1 MMTFS
6 SAFENLGFKSLK
18 IVISMWSL
26 IRPCWVDFFPRIN
39 THVDMAIRATRVGVL
54 CTETLTLKG
63 NPSILSDWNAFDP
76 KNIKVP
82 DPTELFHF

>member
-39 THVDMAIRATRVGVL
+39 TNVNMAIRATRVLKCVKRVL
-54 CTETLTLKG
+54 LYEIVM
-63 NPSILSDWNAFDP
+63 NFMFQISS
-76 KNIKVP
+76 KV
-82 DPTELFHF
+82 

>member
-39 THVDMAIRATRVGVL
+39 THVDMAIRATRVAGNFYPAYQYQDILKANFEAPEQFKNTRFQVL
-54 CTETLTLKG
+54 
-63 NPSILSDWNAFDP
+63 PS
-76 KNIKVP
+76 
-82 DPTELFHF
+82 